1 MESTLTAV
9 PTLTADAS
17 AADILAAAEA
27 YRAAHPRA
35 RARGVAAG
43 LGISEAQLVAARTGD
58 GVTRLRPAFQDLLM
72 RVPELG
78 PVMALT
84 RNDACVHETTG
95 TYKDGEMMPGPKMGL
110 FVGKEI
116 DLRLFFRRWTFA
128 FFVEEDGRLSFQ
140 FFDGAGDAVHKVYA
154 VDKKDIGTTDVAAMR
169 ALAAEFASDDPTATL
184 DVTPYAAEAERDPSE
199 IDLDAFHGA
208 WRDLKDTHD
217 FHGLL
222 RTHGV
227 SRRQAVRLAPEDLAR
242 PIADA
247 ATAARRVLTAARDA
261 GLPIM
266 VFVGN
271 EGCVQIYTGRV
282 ERLVETG
289 PWFNV
294 LDARF
299 NLHLDEAKVVEAYVV
314 VKPTVDG
321 VVTSVECFDADGALV
336 VQFFGER
343 KPGIPELQGWRDLV
357 AGL

>member
-1 MESTLTAV
+1 
-9 PTLTADAS
+9 
-17 AADILAAAEA
+17 
-27 YRAAHPRA
+27 
-35 RARGVAAG
+35 
-43 LGISEAQLVAARTGD
+43 
-58 GVTRLRPAFQDLLM
+58 
-72 RVPELG
+72 
-78 PVMALT
+78 
-84 RNDACVHETTG
+84 
-95 TYKDGEMMPGPKMGL
+95 MGL

-116 DLRLFFRRWTFA
+116 DLRLFFRRWTFG
-128 FFVEEDGRLSFQ
+128 FFVEEGDRLSFQ

-154 VDKKDIGTTDVAAMR
+154 VARDTNGIGTTDVAAMR
-169 ALAAEFASDDPTATL
+169 ALAAEFAADGQPDTL
-184 DVTPYAAEAERDPSE
+184 DVTPYAPVAERDASE
-199 IDLDAFHGA
+199 LDLGAFHAA

-217 FHGLL
+217 FYGLL

-227 SRRQAVRLAPEDLAR
+227 SRRQAVRHAPADLAR

-261 GLPIM
+261 ALPIM

-299 NLHLDEAKVVEAYVV
+299 NLHLAEAQVVEAYVV

-343 KPGIPELQGWRDLV
+343 KPGIPELAGWRDLV
-357 AGL
+357 AAL